1 MTENRLPS
9 FIVVGPPRTGTSWL
23 HKVLDRYAALP
34 GPTKEPRFFDL
45 HFERGLDWYR
55 SHFPTLDEDRVMGE
69 VAPTYFVSAEARHR
83 MAQTIPDVKI
93 VFIFRSPVE
102 RVVSLYRMKRAYGMI
117 PWGFEEALDK
127 DPELLES
134 GMYFTQVEA
143 WRKAFPDKQLL
154 FTVYDDLR
162 ADPQSFINSVTA
174 FIGLE
179 PIKLD
184 ESALGKVYSSERMT
198 LPRNYLA
205 TRTATRFANWC
216 KARKLDGFVAH
227 VRNSALIKLFLGGG
241 QPLTDAPAAAL
252 HRVAAAFRPEIEGL
266 EALMGRSLDAWKSG
280 PFKEEP
286 TLSALKDEPE
296 PELPAEFQASSLH

>member
-55 SHFPTLDEDRVMGE
+55 SHFPTLNEDRIMGE
-69 VAPTYFVSAEARHR
+69 VAPTYFVSAEARLR
-83 MAQTIPDVKI
+83 IARTIPGIKI

-102 RVVSLYRMKRAYGMI
+102 RMVSLYRMKRAYGMI
-117 PWGFEEALDK
+117 PWDFEEALQK

-134 GMYFTQVEA
+134 GMYCTQVEA
-143 WRKAFPDKQLL
+143 WRQAFADKQLL

-162 ADPQSFINSVTA
+162 TDPQSFIDTITT
-174 FIGLE
+174 FIGLQ

-184 ESALGKVYSSERMT
+184 KSALGKVYSSERMT
-198 LPRNYLA
+198 LPRSYLA
-205 TRTATRFANWC
+205 TRTATLFADWC
-216 KARKLDGFVAH
+216 KARKLDTFVAH
-227 VRNSALIKLFLGGG
+227 VRNSAFIKLFLGGG
-241 QPLTDAPAAAL
+241 EPLSDPSPTAL
-252 HRVAAAFRPEIEGL
+252 RRLAGVLRPEIEGL
-266 EALMGRSLDAWKSG
+266 ETLMGRSLDAWKTG
-280 PFKEEP
+280 PFNEE
-286 TLSALKDEPE
+286 TATADLQDVQEPE
-296 PELPAEFQASSLH
+296 FPGELHASSLR